1 MYSDC
6 DIWGKG
12 LAFTPCAKSTSV
24 MKREAKQL
32 GEEADLD
39 NGTCNSGTRLVR
51 QETDSVPF
59 FQRPTRQV
67 AFHPVTTKQLTKR
80 SYRKQYNKQ
89 PFKRLT
95 SFVLP
100 VYDYIIPLLLGNEI
114 FAFICFLLSSCVNLV
129 LTLNSFKHTSTP

>member
-1 MYSDC
+1 
-6 DIWGKG
+6 
-12 LAFTPCAKSTSV
+12 

-67 AFHPVTTKQLTKR
+67 AFHPVTTKLDQTQLQKAVQQTTF
-80 SYRKQYNKQ
+80 Q
-89 PFKRLT
+89 T
-95 SFVLP
+95 SDTF
-100 VYDYIIPLLLGNEI
+100 
-114 FAFICFLLSSCVNLV
+114 CSSCI
-129 LTLNSFKHTSTP
+129 